1 MSEILDLS
9 KSVQDLAKEHA
20 GFVQVMAD
28 LGFTDITKPAALNTV
43 GRVMTVPGGCNI
55 KGIGLA
61 DAIAAFEAAGYTVT
75 NAGTVGAASTPTVDS
90 AESGSDPDADADAA
104 ANTRPEAKA
113 EPQVDA
119 KAEPL
124 SKAKQEAPQLSP
136 ASPTNLNSRTE
147 LLQSYIARLSSGED
161 LESVRADFVANFK
174 DVDAAEI
181 ARAEQTMIEGGA
193 PIAEV
198 QRLCDVH
205 SALFHGATREE
216 QIANAENAVMD
227 SIASG
232 SGSNDFNAR
241 VLASI
246 PGHPVHVLAA
256 ENDAISAQLKRVQQA
271 MDCDGEAPGASRDA
285 DAENDEATLD
295 AQANNA
301 LTAELQKLAQL
312 GKHYAKKGDLVYPIL
327 KLHHGYSG
335 PSDVMWGVDDEI
347 RGELR
352 ALLGAS
358 DRDESWRDRLQ
369 KVLTRANEMVYKE
382 ANILLPLC
390 ANNFTDDEWLQ
401 MYVDMKG
408 YDLCLIDEA
417 GTWKTGEAYFERW
430 AQDAEAGKDCSNAE
444 VKLPSGHMN
453 VTQLDA
459 LLNTIPLE
467 ITFIDDNEINRY
479 WNDDGQKK
487 LFKRPPSALDRE
499 VWACHPPKVQPM
511 VRQVIS
517 TLKSGARD
525 SFDIW
530 MQKEGEPVLVRYMAV
545 RDRSGAYLGTMEVV
559 QRMGFAQQ
567 HFQK

>member
-9 KSVQDLAKEHA
+9 KSVHDLAKEHP
-20 GFVQVMAD
+20 GFVQVMAG

-61 DAIAAFEAAGYTVT
+61 DAIAAFEAAGYTV
-75 NAGTVGAASTPTVDS
+75 VDASTASAPAEDS
-90 AESGSDPDADADAA
+90 AESDSDADADADAA
-104 ANTRPEAKA
+104 ANTRTEAKTDPQVVAKA
-113 EPQVDA
+113 EPQVEA
-119 KAEPL
+119 KAKPQR
-124 SKAKQEAPQLSP
+124 KAKEEAPQPAP
-136 ASPTNLNSRTE
+136 ASPENPSSRTE

-256 ENDAISAQLKRVQQA
+256 ENDAISTQLKRVE
-271 MDCDGEAPGASRDA
+271 EAL
-285 DAENDEATLD
+285 EATVEAD
-295 AQANNA
+295 SNNGESASQANDT

-312 GKHYAKKGDLVYPIL
+312 GRHYAKKGDLVYPIL

-347 RGELR
+347 RDELR

-358 DRDESWRDRLQ
+358 DRNDAWRDRLQ

-430 AQDAEAGKDCSNAE
+430 AQDAEAGKDCSDAE

-453 VTQLDA
+453 VAQLDA

-467 ITFIDDNEINRY
+467 ITFIDGNEINRY

-567 HFQK
+567 HFQE

>member
-9 KSVQDLAKEHA
+9 KSVHDLAKEHP
-20 GFVQVMAD
+20 GFVQVMAG

-43 GRVMTVPGGCNI
+43 GRVMTIPGGCNI

-61 DAIAAFEAAGYTVT
+61 DAIAAFEATGYTVT
-75 NAGTVGAASTPTVDS
+75 NAGTVGAASTPTKDS
-90 AESGSDPDADADAA
+90 AESD
-104 ANTRPEAKA
+104 
-113 EPQVDA
+113 
-119 KAEPL
+119 
-124 SKAKQEAPQLSP
+124 SP
-136 ASPTNLNSRTE
+136 ANRGSRTE

-161 LESVRADFVANFK
+161 LESVRADFVENFK

-181 ARAEQTMIEGGA
+181 ARAEQTLIEGGA

-205 SALFHGATREE
+205 SALFHGATRAEK
-216 QIANAENAVMD
+216 IANAENAVMD
-227 SIASG
+227 SIAQG
-232 SGSNDFNAR
+232 SGSNDFKAR
-241 VLASI
+241 VLAAI

-256 ENDAISAQLKRVQQA
+256 ENEAISAQLKHVQEALYACQKA
-271 MDCDGEAPGASRDA
+271 FGESGDGAA
-285 DAENDEATLD
+285 D
-295 AQANNA
+295 QANAA
-301 LTAELQKLAQL
+301 LAGELQRLTQL

-335 PSDVMWGVDDEI
+335 PADVMWGVDDEI
-347 RGELR
+347 RAELR
-352 ALLGAS
+352 ALLGAGN
-358 DRDESWRDRLQ
+358 RDETWRDRLQ
-369 KVLTRANEMVYKE
+369 KVITRANEMVYKE
-382 ANILLPLC
+382 QNILLPLC

-408 YDLCLIDEA
+408 YDLCLVEEA
-417 GTWKTGEAYFERW
+417 GTWKTGEAYFDRW
-430 AQDAEAGKDCSNAE
+430 AQDAEAGKDCSSDE

-453 VTQLDA
+453 VAQLDA

-467 ITFIDDNEINRY
+467 ITFIDDNEVNRY